1 MYHELL
7 LICCQIKCVELEL
20 ELFQKLNI
28 SILSFE
34 KALSIYKT
42 KKNELASLSA
52 NQKKSSIETIQEKIY
67 IDSLKIE
74 DVEITKSNKLVR
86 PFDVKFLGSKI
97 CIEYSNEIDEIILV
111 KALSVFYLKNSKTI
125 SKTNLL
131 KQINRILEQ
140 LLNG

>member
-1 MYHELL
+1 M
-7 LICCQIKCVELEL
+7 
-20 ELFQKLNI
+20 
-28 SILSFE
+28 
-34 KALSIYKT
+34 SIYKT